1 MTNDLETIWLYSP
14 PGKEAEDFS
23 RKLGLPAPFTQILL
37 NRGIDS
43 EDAAE
48 VFLHGGLD
56 QLIDPLRMQGM
67 DTAVA
72 RIRRAIREGEQI
84 IIFGDYDVD
93 GILSV
98 VALTRALESVGGR
111 VSHFIPERLKKGY
124 GIKPE
129 YLDVVISRGATLAIS
144 VDCGMRAVKFVSL
157 AETEGVD
164 VIITDHHQPGPQIPA
179 ALAVLNPVLESSGY
193 PEKRLAGIG
202 VVFKLIQELLT
213 QEGKESHIP
222 HYLKLVAIATIAD
235 VAELR
240 GENRILVRLGLKGLE
255 QVSNPGLKSLMRAC
269 GLSNGEVGVGD
280 VGFRL
285 GPRINAAGR
294 LGETELAVNLFFT
307 SSQEEANSIVRQ
319 LDKLNAK
326 RQKIEETIFREAMD
340 LVEKKNLNE
349 KYKLLILGCREWHRG
364 VVGIVA
370 SKLKDALFR
379 PVILF
384 SYEDGRAVGSGR
396 SIPGFSLIECLEHCH
411 AHFLNYGGHPL
422 AVGCE
427 LERANMAS
435 LRQAVNQYTQER
447 VTDELLK
454 KKIRIDA
461 RIRFEQIDSAF
472 LESYFLLAPFGV
484 GNPRPVF
491 LSEDVEVA
499 APPLKLKGKHSKC
512 VFRQDGK
519 SFEGLAWGRKDWAEN
534 LNCGDRINLVY
545 TVQWSEFRGERKL
558 NFQIVDIKSPT

>member
-1 MTNDLETIWLYSP
+1 MTNVLDTIWVYSP
-14 PGKEAEDFS
+14 PGKEADVLS
-23 RKLGLPAPFTQILL
+23 RKLDLPVPFAQILL

-43 EDAAE
+43 EGAAE
-48 VFLHGGLD
+48 EFLHGDLD
-56 QLIDPLRMQGM
+56 RLIDPLLMVGM
-67 DTAVA
+67 ETAVA
-72 RIRRAIREGEQI
+72 RLRQAIRDGERI

-98 VALTRALESVGGR
+98 VALTRALESLGGL

-129 YLDVVISRGATLAIS
+129 YLDIVIERGATLAIS
-144 VDCGMRAVKFVSL
+144 VDCGMRAVEFVKKAGL
-157 AETEGVD
+157 AGLD
-164 VIITDHHQPGPQIPA
+164 VIITDHHQPGAKIPD
-179 ALAVLNPVLESSGY
+179 ALAVLNPVLDSSGY
-193 PEKRLAGIG
+193 PDKRLAGVG

-240 GENRILVRLGLKGLE
+240 GENRIFVRLGLKGLE
-255 QVSNPGLKSLMRAC
+255 NVSNPGLKSLMRAC
-269 GLSNGEVGVGD
+269 GLSGGEIGVGD
-280 VGFRL
+280 IGFRL
-285 GPRINAAGR
+285 APRINAAGR
-294 LGETELAVNLFFT
+294 LGETDLAVNLFFK
-307 SSQEEANSIVRQ
+307 SSEEEANSIVRQ
-319 LDKLNAK
+319 LDKLNSR
-326 RQKIEETIFREAMD
+326 RQKIEETIFKEAMD
-340 LVEKKNLNE
+340 LVQKKNLNE
-349 KYKLLILGCREWHRG
+349 KYKLLILGCKEWHRG

-411 AHFLNYGGHPL
+411 DHFLNYGGHTL

-427 LERANMAS
+427 LERNNIHS
-435 LRQAVNQYTQER
+435 LRQSVNSYTQER
-447 VTDELLK
+447 LTDELLK
-454 KKIRIDA
+454 KRIRIDA
-461 RIRFEQIDSAF
+461 RIRFAQIDQGF
-472 LESYFLLAPFGV
+472 LDNYSLLAPFGV

-499 APPLKLKGKHSKC
+499 APPQKLKGKHTKC

-519 SFEGLAWGRKDWAEN
+519 CFEGLAWGRKDWAEN
-534 LNCGDRINLVY
+534 LKSDDRINLAF
-545 TVQWSEFRGERKL
+545 TMQWSEFRGEKKL
-558 NFQIVDIKSPT
+558 NFQIVDIKIPS

>member
-1 MTNDLETIWLYSP
+1 MINNLETIWSYIP
-14 PGKEAEDFS
+14 PGEEAEAFS

-43 EDAAE
+43 EEVAE

-56 QLIDPLRMQGM
+56 HLIDPLHMRGM
-67 DTAVA
+67 ETAVE
-72 RIRRAIREGEQI
+72 RIRRAVREGEPI

-98 VALTRALESVGGR
+98 VALTRALKSIGGR
-111 VSHFIPERLKKGY
+111 VTHFIPERLKKGY

-129 YLDVVISRGATLAIS
+129 YLDVVLSRGAKLAIS
-144 VDCGMRAVKFVSL
+144 VDCGMRAVKFVEK
-157 AETEGVD
+157 AETAGVD

-213 QEGKESHIP
+213 REGKESHIP

-255 QVSNPGLKSLMRAC
+255 QVSNPGLKSLLRVC
-269 GLSNGEVGVGD
+269 GLSNGEIGVGD

-294 LGETELAVNLFFT
+294 LGETELAVSLFFT
-307 SSQEEANSIVRQ
+307 PSEEEANSIVSQ
-319 LDKLNAK
+319 LDKLNTK
-326 RQKIEETIFREAMD
+326 RQKIEGKIFQEALD
-340 LVEKKNLNE
+340 LVQNKGLNE
-349 KYKLLILGCREWHRG
+349 KYKLIIMGCKEWHRG

-411 AHFLNYGGHPL
+411 DQFLNYGGHTL

-427 LERANMAS
+427 LERANLAA
-435 LRQAVNQYTQER
+435 LKQAVNQYTRER
-447 VTDELLK
+447 LTDELLK

-461 RIRFEQIDSAF
+461 RIRFEQIDQTF
-472 LESYFLLAPFGV
+472 L
-484 GNPRPVF
+484 
-491 LSEDVEVA
+491 
-499 APPLKLKGKHSKC
+499 
-512 VFRQDGK
+512 
-519 SFEGLAWGRKDWAEN
+519 
-534 LNCGDRINLVY
+534 
-545 TVQWSEFRGERKL
+545 
-558 NFQIVDIKSPT
+558 